1 MLTFM
6 CLFAI
11 YIHLPVDNSEK
22 LLFFIKEITKK
33 NYKVTEEEFRIY
45 FSQVRKVLTEE
56 DNIGQSLPQ
65 IIIKIISNSYLY
77 QCLQFQVEVHH
88 KIYSSFKKMFS
99 TLEENI
105 FLGLHPDIV
114 YLLSSKDRSVTAKFT
129 YSQLS
134 LVETRPNS
142 IVLELLHSPTS
153 LILKSQLAFEISKIF
168 TIYKSKH

>member
-1 MLTFM
+1 M
-6 CLFAI
+6 
-11 YIHLPVDNSEK
+11 
-22 LLFFIKEITKK
+22 
-33 NYKVTEEEFRIY
+33 
-45 FSQVRKVLTEE
+45 
-56 DNIGQSLPQ
+56 
-65 IIIKIISNSYLY
+65 
-77 QCLQFQVEVHH
+77 EVHH

-168 TIYKSKH
+168 TIYKSKHWYYLDIFDMCLKLLTNFFLDLIPIITNGLTIWSGLLCSTLFWWFPQHLYDSWYNYLLLTPSIMRLLLWFLTPPF